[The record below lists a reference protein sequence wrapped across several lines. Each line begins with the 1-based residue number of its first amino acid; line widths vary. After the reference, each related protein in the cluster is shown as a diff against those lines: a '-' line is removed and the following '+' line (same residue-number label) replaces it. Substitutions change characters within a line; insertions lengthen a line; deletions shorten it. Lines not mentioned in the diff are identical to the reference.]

1 VHKTKPAKAGEGGR
15 ETLSR
20 LLEVKAVCTFYGEAQ
35 ALNEVSLTVNTGE
48 IVAVL
53 GSNGAGKTT
62 LLKTLDGLL
71 APRYGQVIFGGES
84 ITGMEPDDI
93 IRKGIASV
101 AEGRELFGPMS
112 VADNLLLGAYSLSKK
127 ERKEIF
133 STQLEMVF
141 SIFPVL
147 RDKLKQDAETL
158 SGGEQQMLAV
168 GRALIPR
175 PKLLALDEPSLGLSP
190 ILTVEM
196 MSLLEQLCHQK
207 GIAILLV
214 EQNAKAAL
222 KIADHVYVLER
233 GEIVLEGSN
242 EEVMA
247 NPRIYSAYLGG

>member
-1 VHKTKPAKAGEGGR
+1 
-15 ETLSR
+15 
-20 LLEVKAVCTFYGEAQ
+20 
-35 ALNEVSLTVNTGE
+35 
-48 IVAVL
+48 
-53 GSNGAGKTT
+53 
-62 LLKTLDGLL
+62 
-71 APRYGQVIFGGES
+71 
-84 ITGMEPDDI
+84 
-93 IRKGIASV
+93 
-101 AEGRELFGPMS
+101 
-112 VADNLLLGAYSLSKK
+112 VADNLLLGAYSLSNR

-147 RDKLKQDAETL
+147 RDKLKQKAETL

-222 KIADHVYVLER
+222 KIADYVYVLER